1 MILKFYNN
9 NYNNKNGNDKNNNG
23 VIMKLI
29 KNAKIIKLC
38 VISLFFILTKIPK
51 LSIPNYIDLFGHKK
65 KKTK

>member
-1 MILKFYNN
+1 
-9 NYNNKNGNDKNNNG
+9 
-23 VIMKLI
+23 MKLI